1 MRSLKHVGR
10 VKNTGRRCVVVFRE
24 LYNDQGKV
32 IDEHNCLIIESETLP
47 DAEHQDIMQIVESD
61 TMQEASNA
69 FEVFARSRLGNGQ
82 TSLAWMHST
91 GRLRKMPTNNVE
103 LTPNTTQVISLDQLN
118 TIVRMQNAG
127 ASQADIENVLQ
138 DDTDPTARDAKL
150 TESTPA
156 TNQNTPSQASSDGVL
171 SDAEIAQVRL
181 NQAVEFEAQA
191 KELRDQAYN
200 LDPSLKPR
208 RGRPAKKAAAKT
220 KA

>member
-103 LTPNTTQVISLDQLN
+103 LTPNTT
-118 TIVRMQNAG
+118 RMQNAG